1 MPLSK
6 RLVVFLLTKVLK
18 YRFISF
24 EKESYKTI
32 LNKRPSPAICS
43 VHIYKERQ
51 PLCKLNGFLL
61 ISPIFKGWNHTQEC
75 FKNQQISPLRE
86 MDIFDKVLLKIAIS
100 TNTTLNMFITNH
112 TYATLKANVKIISVS
127 CIDIVPCC
135 FNLRVNAYLFSLILH
150 FAHK

>member
-1 MPLSK
+1 
-6 RLVVFLLTKVLK
+6 
-18 YRFISF
+18 
-24 EKESYKTI
+24 
-32 LNKRPSPAICS
+32 
-43 VHIYKERQ
+43 
-51 PLCKLNGFLL
+51 
-61 ISPIFKGWNHTQEC
+61 
-75 FKNQQISPLRE
+75 